1 MADIKPPGKD
11 WRVILTL
18 LISALGI
25 LFFIVQAFALG
36 VFWLTSILDPTVSTQ
51 QSISIGLLLWT
62 SVLGGFL
69 LIPLLLLSVYRFRG
83 DPVPQWM
90 DAQRPEFNKKLSWV
104 ILAWP
109 VAVALGWLVA
119 SNKDLAVFL
128 LGPINVLVAGL
139 PVLWIFH
146 VARRGLSG
154 GSHMRQWRI
163 FAFSITL
170 LPITVILVELLA
182 IALIGGAGWIWMSL
196 RFMADPQLERDI
208 TFLINQVMIFGEDI
222 DGLIQFLEPYI
233 LQPGVIYWV
242 LAVFG
247 GILPI
252 VEEVLKPL
260 ALWGLVRRKLTQ
272 QEGFVGGM
280 LCGAGFALMEN
291 IFYFTNVL
299 LAEDWLFMAV
309 GRAGTGVLH
318 ILASGLVGWGLAK
331 AWQEGKWA
339 FLALLTLGAFV
350 LHGLWNAFALVS
362 GVAPFVV
369 LGTEP
374 TLGQMLLYYSPLVL
388 LLLVSIISLLLINR
402 HLRPKASSGESL
414 TVKRSSE
421 GASDPGRTN

>member
-1 MADIKPPGKD
+1 MAEKKPPGKD

-25 LFFIVQAFALG
+25 LYFIVQAFALG
-36 VFWLTSILDPTVSTQ
+36 IFWLTSIIDATVATQ
-51 QSISIGLLLWT
+51 QSISIGLFMWT

-69 LIPLLLLSVYRFRG
+69 LMPLVLLSISRLQG
-83 DPVPQWM
+83 APVPRWL
-90 DAQRPEFNKKLSWV
+90 DAQRSGLYKRLPWV

-109 VAVALGWLVA
+109 IMVALGWLVA
-119 SNKDLAVFL
+119 SNPNLAMIL

-139 PVLWIFH
+139 PVLLIFF
-146 VARRGLSG
+146 VARRGLDG
-154 GSHMRQWRI
+154 GSQMRQWRI
-163 FAFSITL
+163 FGFSIII
-170 LPITVILVELLA
+170 LPVIVILVELLA
-182 IALIGGAGWIWMSL
+182 ILLIGGAGWVWMSF
-196 RFMADPQLERDI
+196 RFSADPQLEREI
-208 TFLINQVMIFGEDI
+208 TYLFNRVMIFGEDI
-222 DGLIQFLEPYI
+222 ESLIQFIEPYI
-233 LQPGVIYWV
+233 LQPGVVYWV
-242 LAVFG
+242 LALFG

-252 VEEVLKPL
+252 IEEVFKPL
-260 ALWGLVRRKLTQ
+260 ALWGLVRRKISP

-339 FLALLTLGAFV
+339 SLSILTLGAFV
-350 LHGLWNAFALVS
+350 LHGIWNVAALVS
-362 GVAPFVV
+362 GAAPLFL

-374 TLGQMLLYYSPLVL
+374 TLPQMLIYHSPLVVL
-388 LLLVSIISLLLINR
+388 ILVSILSLLLINR
-402 HLRPKASSGESL
+402 HLRSQVEKGQALVDNHS
-414 TVKRSSE
+414 V
-421 GASDPGRTN
+421 GRGI